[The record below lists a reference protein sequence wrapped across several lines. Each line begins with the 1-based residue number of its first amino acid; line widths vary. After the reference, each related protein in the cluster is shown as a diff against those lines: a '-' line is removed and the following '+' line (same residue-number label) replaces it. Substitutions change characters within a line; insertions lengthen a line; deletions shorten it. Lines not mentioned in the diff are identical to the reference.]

1 MVRRVTERL
10 GIFLAVTLAAACGG
24 DSGGPDVDPAV
35 APFVGTWVADSMA
48 VTSQADTTLHFD
60 LLAAGATFSIVV
72 QPSGQYTATLGSFTG
87 TSVEIGD
94 MTVLGTSSLE
104 LRVSYPPPGETQAMT
119 YRFAT
124 VDHLVLDGAT
134 EWNGQPAYGHIELN
148 RQ

>member
-1 MVRRVTERL
+1 VRL
-10 GIFLAVTLAAACGG
+10 GLFVAVTFAAACGG
-24 DSGGPDVDPAV
+24 DSAGPDVDPAV
-35 APFVGTWVADSMA
+35 APFVGTWIADSMA
-48 VTSQADTTLHFD
+48 VTSQADTTLRFD

-94 MTVLGTSSLE
+94 MTVLGASSLE

-119 YRFAT
+119 YQFAT
-124 VDHLVLDGAT
+124 PDHLVLDGAT
-134 EWNGQPAYGHIELN
+134 EWNGEPAYGHIELN